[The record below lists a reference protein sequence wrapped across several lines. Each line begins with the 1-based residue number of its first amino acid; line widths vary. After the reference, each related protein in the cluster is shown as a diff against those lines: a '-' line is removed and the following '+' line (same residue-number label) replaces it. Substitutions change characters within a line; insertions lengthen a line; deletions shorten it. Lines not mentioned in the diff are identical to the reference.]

1 MTLAARAPRTGHRYA
16 TVAPDDVAE
25 DEPRTPR
32 GWWRLALLLVGALVF
47 VFPFYYMIVGSLQKT
62 QNQSLSGALP
72 QPGNL
77 TLHNYGEVNAALDLG
92 RALINS
98 GIFTG
103 GVLLATVIFGVLAGY
118 ALAQL
123 HFRGRSLLF
132 VMMLLLLMVPF
143 QLLIIPLYVL
153 IVRNYGLGNSYLGMI
168 APFAIN
174 STAVFIFR
182 QYFLQLP
189 KELFDAARIDGA
201 NELRILTRI
210 ALPLVRPA
218 LLTAML
224 LTFIGPWNEYLWPFL
239 ITKQQRMEP
248 LAVALA
254 NYMNTVQSTVANPFG
269 TILAGAFVLAVPA
282 VVLFLAFQRY
292 FIRAQYRLRRER
304 LIGMAQIVLDRVD
317 KTYPGGTKAVNGLS
331 LEIPDGEFMVLVGP
345 SGCGKTTALRMIAGL
360 EQITRGTI
368 RIGDRVMNHVAPKD
382 RDIAMVFQ
390 NYALYPS
397 MTVAQNLAFGLRMR
411 KTPKPEIN
419 RRVRDAASILGLEP
433 YLERKP
439 AALSGGQR
447 QRVAMGRAIVREPE
461 VSSWTNRCRTSTP
474 SSAWSMRTS
483 LAEMH
488 ERLKVTTVYVTHDQ
502 VEAMTL
508 GTGSACSAT
517 ACCSRSTRRRTCST
531 IPSTSLSAAS
541 SARPR

>member
-1 MTLAARAPRTGHRYA
+1 MTETVRTVDE
-16 TVAPDDVAE
+16 VAVASEDVTAV
-25 DEPRTPR
+25 EPRTSR
-32 GWWRLALLLVGALVF
+32 SWWRLLVLLIGALVF
-47 VFPFYYMIVGSLQKT
+47 VFPFYYMIVGSLQKQSNT
-62 QNQSLSGALP
+62 SLSGVLP
-72 QPGNL
+72 RPSNI
-77 TLHNYGEVNAALDLG
+77 TLHNYGEINAALSLG
-92 RALINS
+92 KALINS

-103 GVLLATVIFGVLAGY
+103 GVLLATVVFGVLAGY

-123 HFRGRSLLF
+123 RFRGRSLLF

-239 ITKQQRMEP
+239 ITKQQSMQP

-254 NYMNTVQSTVANPFG
+254 NYMNTVQSTVSNPFG

-292 FIRAQYRLRRER
+292 F
-304 LIGMAQIVLDRVD
+304 
-317 KTYPGGTKAVNGLS
+317 
-331 LEIPDGEFMVLVGP
+331 
-345 SGCGKTTALRMIAGL
+345 
-360 EQITRGTI
+360 
-368 RIGDRVMNHVAPKD
+368 VAPN
-382 RDIAMVFQ
+382 I
-390 NYALYPS
+390 
-397 MTVAQNLAFGLRMR
+397 
-411 KTPKPEIN
+411 
-419 RRVRDAASILGLEP
+419 
-433 YLERKP
+433 
-439 AALSGGQR
+439 
-447 QRVAMGRAIVREPE
+447 
-461 VSSWTNRCRTSTP
+461 
-474 SSAWSMRTS
+474 
-483 LAEMH
+483 
-488 ERLKVTTVYVTHDQ
+488 
-502 VEAMTL
+502 
-508 GTGSACSAT
+508 GSAVKG
-517 ACCSRSTRRRTCST
+517 
-531 IPSTSLSAAS
+531 
-541 SARPR
+541 

>member
-1 MTLAARAPRTGHRYA
+1 MTPATRTEDES
-16 TVAPDDVAE
+16 TVAPDDVVE

-77 TLHNYGEVNAALDLG
+77 TLHNYSEVNAALDLG

-182 QYFLQLP
+182 QYFMQLP

-201 NELRILTRI
+201 NELRILTRV

-292 FIRAQYRLRRER
+292 FI
-304 LIGMAQIVLDRVD
+304 
-317 KTYPGGTKAVNGLS
+317 
-331 LEIPDGEFMVLVGP
+331 
-345 SGCGKTTALRMIAGL
+345 
-360 EQITRGTI
+360 
-368 RIGDRVMNHVAPKD
+368 APN
-382 RDIAMVFQ
+382 I
-390 NYALYPS
+390 
-397 MTVAQNLAFGLRMR
+397 
-411 KTPKPEIN
+411 
-419 RRVRDAASILGLEP
+419 
-433 YLERKP
+433 
-439 AALSGGQR
+439 
-447 QRVAMGRAIVREPE
+447 
-461 VSSWTNRCRTSTP
+461 
-474 SSAWSMRTS
+474 
-483 LAEMH
+483 
-488 ERLKVTTVYVTHDQ
+488 
-502 VEAMTL
+502 
-508 GTGSACSAT
+508 GSAVKG
-517 ACCSRSTRRRTCST
+517 
-531 IPSTSLSAAS
+531 
-541 SARPR
+541 

>member
-1 MTLAARAPRTGHRYA
+1 MTLATPTEDEI

-77 TLHNYGEVNAALDLG
+77 TLHNYSEVNAALDLG

-103 GVLLATVIFGVLAGY
+103 GVLLATVVFGVLAGY

-292 FIRAQYRLRRER
+292 FI
-304 LIGMAQIVLDRVD
+304 
-317 KTYPGGTKAVNGLS
+317 
-331 LEIPDGEFMVLVGP
+331 
-345 SGCGKTTALRMIAGL
+345 
-360 EQITRGTI
+360 
-368 RIGDRVMNHVAPKD
+368 APN
-382 RDIAMVFQ
+382 I
-390 NYALYPS
+390 
-397 MTVAQNLAFGLRMR
+397 
-411 KTPKPEIN
+411 
-419 RRVRDAASILGLEP
+419 
-433 YLERKP
+433 
-439 AALSGGQR
+439 
-447 QRVAMGRAIVREPE
+447 
-461 VSSWTNRCRTSTP
+461 
-474 SSAWSMRTS
+474 
-483 LAEMH
+483 
-488 ERLKVTTVYVTHDQ
+488 
-502 VEAMTL
+502 
-508 GTGSACSAT
+508 GSAVKG
-517 ACCSRSTRRRTCST
+517 
-531 IPSTSLSAAS
+531 
-541 SARPR
+541 